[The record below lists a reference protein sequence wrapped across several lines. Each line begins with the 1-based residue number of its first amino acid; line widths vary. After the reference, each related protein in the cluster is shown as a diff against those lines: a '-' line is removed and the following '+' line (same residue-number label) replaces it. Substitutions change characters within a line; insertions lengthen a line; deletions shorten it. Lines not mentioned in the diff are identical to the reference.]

1 MESQIFIIG
10 MILALGG
17 AFSAIATGFGDM
29 VHYMNRDIDSWV
41 YACEGFILGLV
52 LSAYIFQMCATR
64 FV

>member
-1 MESQIFIIG
+1 

-17 AFSAIATGFGDM
+17 AFSAIVTGFGDM